1 MKKRIKCLKTALILL
16 IMSGSFVSC
25 SKPVRTNLRSRAN
38 EVDSLVIKARAAG
51 LKNVDSL
58 RAAKQ
63 DLAVRYSSEII
74 LNSLPAA
81 DLFDAARL
89 YFSAG
94 KLDSAILA
102 LERYKVTY
110 DSLEAL
116 DLLFE
121 SCIDAGRLDDAE
133 KLLHSDIK
141 IRSDVQLEKYY
152 RYLFWGYQDASLAE
166 KALAIADEAIQT
178 LKPEESV
185 SLAVYK
191 SEILWSIGR
200 EKEAL
205 ALLQQLRVSH
215 KDDSL
220 AMRSITAKWNLLHLI
235 NSQAPELK
243 IKTWLDSMPI
253 RLADLRGNV
262 VLLDFWAPWCAP
274 CRAMFPHLKKLYE
287 NYHQKGLEV
296 IGVTKYYG
304 YFNQLGENLKN
315 LSPEQEL
322 EWISRFKQKW
332 EMPFPYAIAEGE
344 DARANSLAYGEAGIP
359 HMLLIDKKGKVRVFA
374 IGSGKASEDKLE
386 KGVEDLLAE

>member
-1 MKKRIKCLKTALILL
+1 LKKRIKCLKTALILL